1 MNDVTLSCNYVTPSG
16 CFVAHLCLMKITYSN
31 RAIMNKILIVFL
43 IVGALLAGCKSAQKG
58 QTSGN
63 NKTGMNKTEKGAVIG
78 ASSGAVVG
86 GIIGNRSKNTALG
99 AILGA
104 AVGGTVG
111 AVIGN
116 KMDKQAKKMEEDLGG
131 TATVERVGEGIKL
144 TFDSQ
149 LLFDFGKSNL
159 KEANK
164 SDLRKFAETLKEY
177 PETNLL
183 VVGHTDNVG
192 SNSFNQTLSKKRAAA
207 VSNFLASLGV
217 YNSRLETMG
226 KGESQ
231 PITSN
236 ETEESRSQNRRVEI
250 AIYANE
256 KMKSAAKKE
265 AGK

>member
-1 MNDVTLSCNYVTPSG
+1 MSKIFLTL
-16 CFVAHLCLMKITYSN
+16 
-31 RAIMNKILIVFL
+31 ILPL
-43 IVGALLAGCKSAQKG
+43 ALLVGCKSSQKS
-58 QTSGN
+58 QSGD
-63 NKTGMNKTEKGAVIG
+63 KTGMNKTEKGAVIG

-86 GIIGNRSKNTALG
+86 AIIGNKSKNTALG

-116 KMDKQAKKMEEDLGG
+116 KMDKQAKKMEEDLAG

-159 KEANK
+159 KESNK
-164 SDLRKFAETLKEY
+164 SDLRKFAETLQEY
-177 PETNLL
+177 PDTEVLI
-183 VVGHTDNVG
+183 VGHTDNVG
-192 SNSFNQTLSKKRAAA
+192 SNAFNKTLSRKRAAA
-207 VSNFLASLGV
+207 VSNYLASLGIRAG
-217 YNSRLETMG
+217 RLDTVG

-231 PITSN
+231 PIVSN
-236 ETEESRSQNRRVEI
+236 DTDASRAQNRRVEI

-256 KMKSAAKKE
+256 KMKQD
-265 AGK
+265 AGQ